1 MYDMLNSFISGI
13 RVEVIVH
20 TEMVI
25 DGCRGTRIALAR
37 GVRGYKCL
45 KVGVGWRAII
55 DARVS
60 VIIRSARRLIIF
72 LIGGIL

>member
-1 MYDMLNSFISGI
+1 MLSTRISGI
-13 RVEVIVH
+13 KVEVIVH

-37 GVRGYKCL
+37 GVRGYKRL

-55 DARVS
+55 DARDFA
-60 VIIRSARRLIIF
+60 IIRSTRRLIVF
-72 LIGGIL
+72 LI